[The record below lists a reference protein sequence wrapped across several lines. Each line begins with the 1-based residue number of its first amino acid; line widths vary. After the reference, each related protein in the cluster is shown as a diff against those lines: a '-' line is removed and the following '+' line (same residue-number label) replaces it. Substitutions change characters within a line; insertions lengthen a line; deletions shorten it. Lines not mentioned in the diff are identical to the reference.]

1 MRLKLLIVCMSVCV
15 SETLFSAVDSSLL
28 DQTVQGDQS
37 LAQL

>member
-1 MRLKLLIVCMSVCV
+1 MRLKLLIVCMCV

-28 DQTVQGDQS
+28 DQTIQGDQS